1 MLFGWNL
8 VTLLAQDGAKAEPS
22 LWALSPPLVVML
34 ALAFFFLVMP
44 QRREQKKRDDFLNNL
59 KQNDRVVTIGGMI
72 GTIVNI
78 STDRKEFTL
87 KVDDSTRIKFVRTG
101 ISHKLEEPSAD
112 GKPS

>member
-1 MLFGWNL
+1 MLFGWDFL
-8 VTLLAQDGAKAEPS
+8 TVLAQDAPNQEPS
-22 LWALSPPLVVML
+22 LWALSPPLLVML

-44 QRREQKKRDDFLNNL
+44 QRREQKKREDFLTAL

-101 ISHKLEEPSAD
+101 ISHKLEEPPAD
-112 GKPS
+112 GK

>member
-1 MLFGWNL
+1 MLFGWDFL
-8 VTLLAQDGAKAEPS
+8 TVLAEDAANPEPS
-22 LWALSPPLVVML
+22 LWSLSPPLMVML

-44 QRREQKKRDDFLNNL
+44 QRREQKKREDFLTGL

-101 ISHKLEEPSAD
+101 ISHKLEESPTDA
-112 GKPS
+112 K